1 MPNIPGQNLLNIA
14 LRVIKEQTIQYYQFD
29 TRTLNNVG
37 QYETVFL
44 DPVNIVGSF
53 QPVPRSLYRTYGL
66 DFQKEYYT
74 FYTSNDLLDLTRDVS
89 GDQIAFMGKRYQC
102 QSNNDWFKLDGW
114 KGVLCVN
121 IP

>member
-29 TRTLNNVG
+29 TRTLNSVG

-44 DPVNIVGSF
+44 EPVNIVGSF

-89 GDQIAFMGKRYQC
+89 GDQIMFMGKRYQC

>member
-1 MPNIPGQNLLNIA
+1 LLNMA

-29 TRTLNNVG
+29 SRTLNDVG
-37 QYETVFL
+37 QYESVFL
-44 DPVNIVGSF
+44 APVNIVGSF
-53 QPVPRSLYRTYGL
+53 QPVPRNLYRVYGL

-89 GDQIAFMGKRYQC
+89 GDQITFMGVRYQC
-102 QSNNDWFKLDGW
+102 QSNNDWFNLDGW
-114 KGVLCVN
+114 KGVLCVR